1 MPPFFFRHMDR
12 EYNIWTDG
20 SCNNNS
26 KHHSYGV
33 GGWAFVVEKSD
44 KVIYEDL
51 GYEANTSSNR
61 MEMTAVIKSLEWAVK
76 NKPKARLVIHSD
88 SAYVV
93 NCFLERWYL
102 RWIEMD
108 WDDVKN
114 SDLWK
119 KLLALYDSKLLRV
132 KFKKVAGHKGIK
144 NNERAD
150 FLAGMARKYAM
161 ENLL

>member
-1 MPPFFFRHMDR
+1 MTDEF
-12 EYNIWTDG
+12 NIWTDG
-20 SCNNNS
+20 SCNNNPN
-26 KHHSYGV
+26 HSSFGI
-33 GGWAFVVEKSD
+33 GGWAFVVEYND

-51 GYEANTSSNR
+51 GFEMKTSSNK
-61 MEMTAVIKSLEWAVK
+61 MEMTAVIKGLEWAIKNK
-76 NKPKARLVIHSD
+76 NKPRLVIHSD

-93 NCFLERWYL
+93 NCFLEKWYL

-119 KLLALYDSKLLRV
+119 QLLELYHSKLIRV
-132 KFKKVAGHKGIK
+132 KFNKVRGHKGIK

-150 FLAGMARKYAM
+150 FLAGQARKYAI
-161 ENLL
+161 ENYGE

>member
-1 MPPFFFRHMDR
+1 MEKEF
-12 EYNIWTDG
+12 NIWTDG
-20 SCNNNS
+20 SCNNNP
-26 KHHSYGV
+26 KHSTYGV
-33 GGWAFVVEKSD
+33 GGWAFVVEKD
-44 KVIYEDL
+44 GRVIYEDL
-51 GYEANTSSNR
+51 GYESNTSSNR
-61 MEMTAVIKSLEWAVK
+61 MEMTAVIKSLEWALK
-76 NKPKARLVIHSD
+76 NKSKSRFVVHSD

-102 RWIEMD
+102 RWIEME

-119 KLLALYDSKLLRV
+119 KLLELYHSKLLRV

-150 FLAGMARKYAM
+150 FLAGMARKYAI
-161 ENLL
+161 EDL